1 MNPIIKLFE
10 DISDEDLREAILELK
25 ESDKTGFIKEGGYV
39 RKYAKLTGDI
49 TGSATT
55 TDFFM
60 TTVNLLKQAAFRW
73 IK

>member
-1 MNPIIKLFE
+1 MNKIVELFE
-10 DISDEDLREAILELK
+10 NISDEDLKKAVLELK
-25 ESDKTGFIKEGGYV
+25 ESDKTGYIKEGGYV

-49 TGSATT
+49 TNSFTT

-73 IK
+73 SN